1 MSEYVTINAVAKKFD
16 VSISTVRVWLRK
28 SLIPRN
34 TYIKIGNTYRFKL
47 DEIEKSLT
55 GETKSDTTQ
64 KWQETLAE
72 EEGMPELKWTG
83 LDEDA

>member
-28 SLIPRN
+28 NLIPRN

-72 EEGMPELKWTG
+72 EEGMPVLKWTG
-83 LDEDA
+83 LDDDI

>member
-1 MSEYVTINAVAKKFD
+1 M
-16 VSISTVRVWLRK
+16 RVWLRK
-28 SLIPRN
+28 NLIPRN

-72 EEGMPELKWTG
+72 EEGMPVLKWTG
-83 LDEDA
+83 LDDDI

>member
-64 KWQETLAE
+64 EWQETLAKK
-72 EEGMPELKWTG
+72 EGMPELKWTG